1 MPYLTVTGTQ
11 QAPYLTQLEHPVVV
25 QRLLQLSSP
34 SAAHT
39 PMQLDVDLGLRVAFR
54 HAARGHFH
62 LVLHHCTHRT
72 WQCQQQQYGL
82 CVIFHTPQMATSS
95 VAVRTVCHIS
105 HTTQYQCHQCQYRL
119 SAVFRYAAM
128 HVHTRTHTHTHTQI
142 LSLTHAHTHT
152 HRFSLSLTHT
162 HIFLSLIHI

>member
-11 QAPYLTQLEHPVVV
+11 GVPYLTATGPPQAPYLPQLEHPVVV

-72 WQCQQQQYGL
+72 WQCHQQQYGL

-95 VAVRTVCHIS
+95 AAVRTVCHIS
-105 HTTQYQCHQCQYRL
+105 
-119 SAVFRYAAM
+119 
-128 HVHTRTHTHTHTQI
+128 RTANGNVISSSTDCVSHFTHHPV
-142 LSLTHAHTHT
+142 SM
-152 HRFSLSLTHT
+152 SSV
-162 HIFLSLIHI
+162 SV